1 MNLLRE
7 NISAGG
13 GGGVERPVRPEHVDV
28 CVIGSG
34 FSGIAMAVRMLEDGI
49 RDFVVL
55 ERGDDIG
62 GTWRDNAYPGCA
74 CDVPSHLYSFSF
86 APNPDWS
93 ATFSPQWEIQEYLR
107 RVARERG
114 VLPHVR
120 LNTALEEA
128 QWDAEAGCWQIT
140 TSAGP
145 MTARVLIA
153 APGGLSDAKLPD
165 VPGMDRF
172 EGRIFHS
179 AGWDHDH
186 DITGERVAV
195 VGTGASAI
203 QIVPAIQPR
212 VEKLHLFQR
221 TPAWVMPRR
230 SRPISRFERFVY
242 RRFPVAQRMMRA
254 GIYWARELFA
264 LPMLHPLLARPAR
277 RVSLRFLERQV
288 RDPELRRK
296 LTPSYLP
303 GCKRILVSDDYWPA
317 CTRPNVEVLPTAVA
331 EIRERSIVG
340 ADGTEREVDTI
351 VLATGFHVSD
361 MPLAEHIRDAS
372 GRTVAEVFAGSPRA
386 YKGSAVSGFPNLFW
400 VLGPNTGLGHTS
412 VVFMAEAQVRYVIG
426 ALRRMRRDG
435 LGTLEV
441 RPEAQDAWC
450 REIDRRM
457 DGTVWMRGGC
467 SSWYLDEN
475 GRNSILWPGQTFT
488 FARELRRFDVEA
500 YEATPASVP
509 AAAPATAVP
518 VAA

>member
-7 NISAGG
+7 HTSTGG
-13 GGGVERPVRPEHVDV
+13 GSDRTATEHVDV

-34 FSGIAMAVRMLEDGI
+34 FSGIAMAVRMLEDGM

-55 ERGDDIG
+55 ERGADIG

-74 CDVPSHLYSFSF
+74 CDVPSHLYSLSF
-86 APNPDWS
+86 APNPEWS
-93 ATFSPQWEIQEYLR
+93 ATFSPQREIQDYLR

-128 QWDAEAGCWQIT
+128 EWDSGAQRWRVT
-140 TSAGP
+140 TSAGEL
-145 MTARVLIA
+145 TARVLIA
-153 APGGLSDAKLPD
+153 APGGLSEPKLPD
-165 VPGMDRF
+165 APGIERF
-172 EGRIFHS
+172 AGRIFHS

-186 DITGERVAV
+186 DVTGERVAV

-212 VEKLHLFQR
+212 VSQLHLFQR

-230 SRPISRFERFVY
+230 SRPITRVERFVY
-242 RRFPVAQRMMRA
+242 RRFPLAQRLMRA

-288 RDPELRRK
+288 RDPELRRR
-296 LTPSYLP
+296 LTPGYLP

-317 CTRPNVEVLPTAVA
+317 CTRANVEVLPTAVA

-340 ADGTEREVDTI
+340 ADGSEREVDTI

-386 YKGSAVSGFPNLFW
+386 YKGTAVAGFPNLFW
-400 VLGPNTGLGHTS
+400 ILGPNTGLGHTS
-412 VVFMAEAQVRYVIG
+412 VVFMAEVQVGYVMG
-426 ALRRMRRDG
+426 ALRRMRREAIA
-435 LGTLEV
+435 TLEV
-441 RPEAQDAWC
+441 LPEAQEGWC
-450 REIDRRM
+450 RDIDRRM
-457 DGTVWMRGGC
+457 ANTVWMRGGC

-475 GRNSILWPGQTFT
+475 GRNSTLWPGQTFA
-488 FARELRRFDVEA
+488 FARALRRFDAEA
-500 YEATPASVP
+500 YAATPAGAV
-509 AAAPATAVP
+509 APVSQVP